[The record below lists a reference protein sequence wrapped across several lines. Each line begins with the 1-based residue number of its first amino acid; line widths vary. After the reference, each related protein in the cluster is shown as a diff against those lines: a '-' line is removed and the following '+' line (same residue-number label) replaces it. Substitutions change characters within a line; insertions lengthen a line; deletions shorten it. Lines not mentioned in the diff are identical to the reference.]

1 MKNKVISLVSFGVV
15 AILLMLPMNS
25 SIGYTAVKNEERT
38 NPVPLFKIQLKRA
51 LRESSSLSMQTSFIG
66 KDKEVTIAL
75 PTLQDLPSWLD
86 KVVEKLREKP
96 ELLDLALARILG
108 NHKLMDALEKARVGK
123 AELLSMVNRLKNNP
137 ALLKEGIIKA
147 MRVNPEIGLLLN
159 RVVFPEQKE
168 QTANIIECLVS
179 AIIALFVIPYYMAL
193 VFIIVIATVT
203 IIGCIGIMPVLEEYF
218 KLLERLPPCVCPT
231 SSNFL
236 PQ

>member
-147 MRVNPEIGLLLN
+147 MRVNPEIGLLLSKIN
-159 RVVFPEQKE
+159 FPEQKE
-168 QTANIIECLVS
+168 ETTDIICLVS
-179 AIIALFVIPYYMAL
+179 VILAPFIALPIAILTMAII
-193 VFIIVIATVT
+193 IATVT
-203 IIGCIGIMPVLEEYF
+203 IIGCIPLLIAFEE
-218 KLLERLPPCVCPT
+218 LLEFLENLPCGL
-231 SSNFL
+231 L
-236 PQ
+236 P